1 MRDEDSYI
9 IRKLSRDIK
18 ILNGGIFN
26 ERGIQG
32 DFLGEIFYFFN
43 RFPNRKHLNKVSMV
57 QLNYI
62 YMNLRNIYFES

>member
-9 IRKLSRDIK
+9 IRKLSKDIK

-26 ERGIQG
+26 EKGGFKVILRGNFF
-32 DFLGEIFYFFN
+32 FLN

-57 QLNYI
+57 QLN
-62 YMNLRNIYFES
+62 